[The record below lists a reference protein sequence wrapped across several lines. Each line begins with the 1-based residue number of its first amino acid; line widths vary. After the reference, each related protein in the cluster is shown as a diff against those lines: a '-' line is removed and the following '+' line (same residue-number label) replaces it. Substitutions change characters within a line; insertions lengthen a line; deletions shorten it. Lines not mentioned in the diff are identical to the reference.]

1 MNGIGR
7 FRNKESSG
15 FGFRQTL
22 RKARRTTKEFLQFLP
37 HAPGSLAEV
46 ETLLILSVELGF
58 ANADGVTPGLKEID
72 ELQKMIVALKRKL
85 DGGSPLAACHS
96 PIVPECR

>member
-1 MNGIGR
+1 M
-7 FRNKESSG
+7 
-15 FGFRQTL
+15 
-22 RKARRTTKEFLQFLP
+22 
-37 HAPGSLAEV
+37 
-46 ETLLILSVELGF
+46 ILSVELGF

-85 DGGSPLAACHS
+85 DVGSPLAAHHS